1 MIENKEDEM
10 LQNFKEKEDNLF
22 DEVTCKEN
30 VASISHNSVS
40 SEMMRDYV
48 DFGKIYYNSERFT
61 VVMESDIENA
71 YIFDSQT
78 NEKIP
83 YTKTLEYFKILT
95 QIEKNTTRIGN
106 LNLALRALIEER
118 IDNDE
123 VMLSINMLLKKLYI
137 INKALLDESYTYV
150 NEYPTIRDYI
160 KCKHPTHNFSTSEPM
175 FSNVNSL
182 AAKQIGIIAHDFQSL
197 YPNILPIVDYPSMIR

>member
-1 MIENKEDEM
+1 MKEEKEDEM
-10 LQNFKEKEDNLF
+10 FADFGEPEKLF
-22 DEVTCKEN
+22 DEVACKEDI
-30 VASISHNSVS
+30 ASISHNSVS
-40 SEMMRDYV
+40 SEMARDYL
-48 DFGKIYYNSERFT
+48 DFGKIYYNNARFT

-71 YIFDSQT
+71 YIFDNQT

-83 YTKTLEYFKILT
+83 YTKTMEYFKILT

-123 VMLSINMLLKKLYI
+123 VMLSINKKIKKLYI
-137 INKALLDESYTYV
+137 INQALLEESYTYV

-160 KCKHPTHNFSTSEPM
+160 KVKHPTHNFSTSEPM
-175 FSNVNSL
+175 FSKISSL
-182 AAKQIGIIAHDFQSL
+182 AAKTVFHDYQSL
-197 YPNILPIVDYPSMIR
+197 YSNVLPIVDYPSMIR

>member
-1 MIENKEDEM
+1 
-10 LQNFKEKEDNLF
+10 
-22 DEVTCKEN
+22 
-30 VASISHNSVS
+30 
-40 SEMMRDYV
+40 
-48 DFGKIYYNSERFT
+48 
-61 VVMESDIENA
+61 MESDIENS
-71 YIFDSQT
+71 YIFDNQS

-83 YTKTLEYFKILT
+83 YAKTVEYFKILT

-137 INKALLDESYTYV
+137 GNKALLEESYTYV
-150 NEYPTIRDYI
+150 NEYPTIRDYV
-160 KCKHPTHNFSTSEPM
+160 KSKHPTHNFSTSEPA
-175 FSNVNSL
+175 FSRISSL
-182 AAKQIGIIAHDFQSL
+182 AAKAGISVNHDFQSL

>member
-1 MIENKEDEM
+1 MIENKEDGM
-10 LQNFKEKEDNLF
+10 LQHFGKQDNLF
-22 DEVTCKEN
+22 DEVTCKEDI
-30 VASISHNSVS
+30 VSISHNSAS
-40 SEMMRDYV
+40 SDMMRDYL
-48 DFGKIYYNSERFT
+48 DFGKIYYNNNRFT
-61 VVMESDIENA
+61 VVMEPDIENA
-71 YIFDSQT
+71 YIFDNQS

-83 YTKTLEYFKILT
+83 YTKTMEYFKILT

-137 INKALLDESYTYV
+137 INKGLLEESYTYV

-160 KCKHPTHNFSTSEPM
+160 KSKHPTHNFSTSEPM
-175 FSNVNSL
+175 FSKISSL
-182 AAKQIGIIAHDFQSL
+182 AAKTVFHDYQSL
-197 YPNILPIVDYPSMIR
+197 YSNVFPILDYPSMIQ